1 MVKIKRNFKKLWN
14 QLQTD
19 ENVSYNDFKNDLNY
33 HRFEDT
39 PRYKLIQKLI
49 ETEIEYIN
57 NQILSIGDL
66 NDFNTHIETRTNSEL
81 KEIRENFTDI
91 SDNYI
96 EEITEFLIRKPLE
109 ENMKQLQTIKFK
121 NNSKPITL

>member
-1 MVKIKRNFKKLWN
+1 MQWC
-14 QLQTD
+14 
-19 ENVSYNDFKNDLNY
+19 KNDLNY

-39 PRYKLIQKLI
+39 PRYKLIHNLI
-49 ETEIEYIN
+49 ATEIEYIN
-57 NQILSIGDL
+57 KQILSIGDL
-66 NDFNTHIETRTNSEL
+66 NDFNTHIETRTNNEL

-96 EEITEFLIRKPLE
+96 EEITEFLIKKPLE

-121 NNSKPITL
+121 NNSKPITQ